1 MQFWIMLKRI
11 VIIQMLICGDKK
23 MTVKELIKMLE
34 KHNENAEVWYSGIE
48 TEQPIDRLIYDDN
61 RIFLFPG

>member
-1 MQFWIMLKRI
+1 
-11 VIIQMLICGDKK
+11 MLICGDKK